1 MLILTGLRTLIE
13 VDTNNSS
20 ILSVRLK
27 LAFRKLLILL
37 CFALPQVADA
47 EQYWVPDTRP
57 PQFCLQNFNA
67 YGPIYA
73 SKVEERS
80 EMISSFLQWIPK
92 CEVVHLQEV
101 WNDSQIDIFERNLS
115 RQYNISSP
123 NRQAKIGLMSMFM
136 ADVKSEKTLDFSI
149 NHEGGVLDT
158 VRSTFNVK
166 KAFHAVRSQFFG
178 IEEDFYFV
186 NTHLHPSSP
195 AVRMT
200 QILDILRWRLA
211 NQDAKL
217 ILSGDFNAD
226 IGSIERQMVMLA
238 LGVQDAMAEFFGGTY
253 PAGYCTYCTGNPLG
267 WTLTSYTFDYVFFSN
282 IGQASTTLKVENGQV
297 NMRGTPRKPWSDH
310 FGVRVHFS
318 VLPETRTVQE
328 YILNQRRD
336 QTIRM
341 LTDIQV
347 YLKKQE
353 PLEFIPYVV
362 TVEDMIKQLKTR
374 RGVFNQYFEKY
385 R

>member
-1 MLILTGLRTLIE
+1 MATRI
-13 VDTNNSS
+13 
-20 ILSVRLK
+20 
-27 LAFRKLLILL
+27 LLILL
-37 CFALPQVADA
+37 VCLSRAVQA
-47 EQYWVPDTRP
+47 EQYWTADSRP
-57 PQFCLQNFNA
+57 PQFCIQNFNA

-73 SKVEERS
+73 SNIEERS

-101 WNDSQIDIFERNLS
+101 WNDGQIDIFERNLS

-123 NRQAKIGLMSMFM
+123 NRQAKIGLMSFFM
-136 ADVKSEKTLDFSI
+136 ADVKNQKTFDFVI

-166 KAFHAVRSQFFG
+166 KAFHVVRSRFFG

-186 NTHLHPSSP
+186 NTHLHPTSA

-217 ILSGDFNAD
+217 VLSGDFNAD
-226 IGSIERQMVMLA
+226 ISSIERQMVMLT
-238 LGVQDAMAEFFGGTY
+238 LGVQDSMAEFFGGTY

-282 IGQASTTLKVENGQV
+282 VGQARTTLKVENGQV
-297 NMRGTPRKPWSDH
+297 NMQGTPRKPWSDH
-310 FGVRVHFS
+310 FGVRVNFS
-318 VLPETRTVQE
+318 VVPEVRTVDE
-328 YILNQRRD
+328 NIVNQRRD

-341 LTDIQV
+341 LTEIQV

-353 PLEFIPYVV
+353 PLEFVAYVS

-374 RGVFNQYFEKY
+374 SGGFNQYFEKY